1 MSNDNVDDDN
11 DDDKWIESLLSQGG
25 GVEGLH
31 PEEESDEVRWQQI
44 DMALSRLTL
53 GDEQYEYVCEKLSD
67 QYYLVSDLSHFRRG
81 SYLRWIHVKN
91 QKLDDGIS
99 FLNTGGILLDI
110 LFLEQHVNLLC
121 KAPIHRLIQVPFND
135 QVIYFQKRMSR

>member
-1 MSNDNVDDDN
+1 MSKNDE
-11 DDDKWIESLLSQGG
+11 WIESLLLQGG
-25 GVEGLH
+25 GVDRNH

-44 DMALSRLTL
+44 DAALSPLSL
-53 GDEQYEYVCEKLSD
+53 GNEQYEYLYEKLSD
-67 QYYLVSDLSHFRRG
+67 HYCVVSDLSHLRRG
-81 SYLRWIHVKN
+81 SYLRWIHVN
-91 QKLDDGIS
+91 QKQDGVS

-110 LFLEQHVNLLC
+110 LFFEQQVNLLC